1 MGYRRN
7 RNKGAARTEQRRNS
21 ARGFAAVPGIIHGP
35 RADSGG
41 QRHTELVKYASSLR
55 ARSVPYTEAK
65 TLYKAVWE
73 RCEQP
78 PDCLRPM
85 PWEDGLAKLDDV
97 YGRCPE
103 GPSEEYRRDRDG
115 DPSRDAGR
123 PHVDVCNVAHAA
135 EWLRDELGRGEL
147 AGIFRRDNELVHTP
161 RMGEEGYLPPVEPAL
176 GMPVPRRCGQSP
188 SSESSPSSRPATT
201 AGRRSRSEKVGRAPG

>member
-1 MGYRRN
+1 MGRGPTAAGNVTPSLSNTPPASGLAPCRTRKRKPSTRPCGSAANNHQTASDQCPGKTASQSSTMYTAAAPRGRRRN
-7 RNKGAARTEQRRNS
+7 IGAIAT
-21 ARGFAAVPGIIHGP
+21 AI
-35 RADSGG
+35 
-41 QRHTELVKYASSLR
+41 RHAT
-55 ARSVPYTEAK
+55 P
-65 TLYKAVWE
+65 
-73 RCEQP
+73 
-78 PDCLRPM
+78 
-85 PWEDGLAKLDDV
+85 
-97 YGRCPE
+97 
-103 GPSEEYRRDRDG
+103 
-115 DPSRDAGR
+115 GR